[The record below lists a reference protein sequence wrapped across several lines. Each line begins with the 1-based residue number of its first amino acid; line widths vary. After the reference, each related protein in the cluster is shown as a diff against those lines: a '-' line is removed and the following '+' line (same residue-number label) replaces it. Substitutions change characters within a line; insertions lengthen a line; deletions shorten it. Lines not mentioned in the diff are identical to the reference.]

1 MLSHTI
7 TTSSLWLDLFA
18 FETRPLEKVI
28 RTVVVYLAI
37 AVIIRIAGK
46 RLMAQMNSLD
56 LVVILLLSN
65 VVQNAIIGADNSLSG
80 GLLGAVVLVSFNAL
94 LERMT
99 QRADWLRGLLEG
111 HPTTLIDEG
120 AIPTG
125 VLGRLGMS
133 QDELDSALRHQGAG
147 DVRQVERATLDP
159 GGAITV
165 DLFAPDRPLR
175 QGEFTSAIA
184 QLHARL
190 ERLQADILAANAH
203 GGDPKPRVRD

>member
-18 FETRPLEKVI
+18 FEAPPAEKVI

-37 AVIIRIAGK
+37 AVIIR
-46 RLMAQMNSLD
+46 
-56 LVVILLLSN
+56 
-65 VVQNAIIGADNSLSG
+65 
-80 GLLGAVVLVSFNAL
+80 LLGAVVLVSFNAL

>member
-18 FETRPLEKVI
+18 FEAPPAEKVI

-80 GLLGAVVLVSFNAL
+80 GLLGAVVLVF
-94 LERMT
+94 
-99 QRADWLRGLLEG
+99 QRAPRTNDATRRLAAGPPRRAPDDPHRRGRNPDG
-111 HPTTLIDEG
+111 R
-120 AIPTG
+120 AWPTG
-125 VLGRLGMS
+125 HV
-133 QDELDSALRHQGAG
+133 
-147 DVRQVERATLDP
+147 P
-159 GGAITV
+159 G
-165 DLFAPDRPLR
+165 
-175 QGEFTSAIA
+175 
-184 QLHARL
+184 
-190 ERLQADILAANAH
+190 
-203 GGDPKPRVRD
+203 RVR

>member
-1 MLSHTI
+1 
-7 TTSSLWLDLFA
+7 
-18 FETRPLEKVI
+18 
-28 RTVVVYLAI
+28 
-37 AVIIRIAGK
+37 
-46 RLMAQMNSLD
+46 
-56 LVVILLLSN
+56 
-65 VVQNAIIGADNSLSG
+65 
-80 GLLGAVVLVSFNAL
+80 
-94 LERMT
+94 
-99 QRADWLRGLLEG
+99 
-111 HPTTLIDEG
+111 
-120 AIPTG
+120 
-125 VLGRLGMS
+125 MS